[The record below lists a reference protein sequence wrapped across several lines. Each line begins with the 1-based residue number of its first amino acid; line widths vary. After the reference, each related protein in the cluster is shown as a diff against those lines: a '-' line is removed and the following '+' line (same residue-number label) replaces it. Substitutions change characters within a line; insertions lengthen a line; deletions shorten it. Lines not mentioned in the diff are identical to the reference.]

1 MKYKKLGETGIDV
14 SLICLGTMT
23 WGEQNTLDE
32 AFRQMDYALDS
43 GVNFWDTAEMYPV
56 PVNADTAGETERY
69 IGKWFSRNGRRDEV
83 VLTSKITGRSNRSW
97 IRDGAETRV
106 NRSQIESAIEG
117 SLQRLQTDYL
127 DMYQIHWPDRQL
139 GLWGEGGGSYVH
151 KDDEDE
157 VAIHQTLEAMA
168 GLVKSGKVR
177 SIGIS
182 NETPWGVG
190 EYLKAAQTRG
200 LPKVASIQNS
210 YSLLNRIY
218 ESGLSEFSYRENVG
232 LLAYSP
238 LGMGTLSGKYVSG
251 NMPQNS
257 RMRKFPDF
265 MPRYQTPVAVQ
276 AIERYVNLA
285 REFSLTPTELAL
297 GFVNTRPFVT
307 SNIIGATSIPQL
319 EENINT
325 VDVEISA
332 ELEAEINRIH
342 LLCKNPAAA

>member
-1 MKYKKLGETGIDV
+1 MKYKKLGDTDIDV

-23 WGEQNTLDE
+23 WGEQNSLDE
-32 AFRQMDYALDS
+32 ALRQMDYALEM
-43 GVNFWDTAEMYPV
+43 GVNFWDTAEMYPI
-56 PVNADTAGETERY
+56 PVNADTAGETERF
-69 IGKWFSRNGRRDEV
+69 IGKWFSRNGRRHEV

-97 IRDGAETRV
+97 IRDGVETRV
-106 NRSQIESAIEG
+106 NRSQIESAIDG
-117 SLQRLQTDYL
+117 SLKRLQTDYL
-127 DMYQIHWPDRQL
+127 DMYQIHWPDRHL

-151 KDDEDE
+151 KDDGDE
-157 VAIHQTLEAMA
+157 VAIQETLEAMA
-168 GLVKSGKVR
+168 DLVKTGKVR
-177 SIGIS
+177 SIGVS
-182 NETPWGVG
+182 NETPWGMG
-190 EYLKAAQTRG
+190 EYLKAAQASG

-210 YSLLNRIY
+210 YSLLNRVY
-218 ESGLSEFSYRENVG
+218 ESGLSEYSYRENVG

-251 NMPQNS
+251 SRPQNS
-257 RMRKFPDF
+257 RLHRFPDF

-285 REFSLTPTELAL
+285 RDFSLTPTELAL

-307 SNIIGATSIPQL
+307 SNIIGATSIAQL
-319 EENINT
+319 QENINT
-325 VDVEISA
+325 VDVEIST

>member
-1 MKYKKLGETGIDV
+1 MKYKKLGETDINV

-32 AFRQMDYALDS
+32 ALRQMDYALER
-43 GVNFWDTAEMYPV
+43 GVNFWDTAEMYPI
-56 PVNADTAGETERY
+56 PVNADTAGETERF

-97 IRDGAETRV
+97 IRGGAETRV
-106 NRSQIESAIEG
+106 NQSQIESAIDG
-117 SLQRLQTDYL
+117 SLKRLQTDYL
-127 DMYQIHWPDRQL
+127 DMYQIHWPDRRL

-151 KDDEDE
+151 KDGEDE
-157 VAIHQTLEAMA
+157 VAIHESLEAMSD
-168 GLVKSGKVR
+168 LVKSGKVR

-182 NETPWGVG
+182 NETPWGMG
-190 EYLKAAQTRG
+190 EYLKAAQTRE
-200 LPKVASIQNS
+200 LPKVVSIQNS

-251 NMPQNS
+251 HMPQNS
-257 RMRKFPDF
+257 RMHRFPDF

-276 AIERYVNLA
+276 AIEQYVNLA

-307 SNIIGATSIPQL
+307 SNIIGATSISQL

-325 VDVEISA
+325 VDIEISA

>member
-1 MKYKKLGETGIDV
+1 MKYKKLGDTDIDV

-32 AFRQMDYALDS
+32 ALLQMDYALDQ

-56 PVNADTAGETERY
+56 PVNAHTAGETERF

-106 NRSQIESAIEG
+106 NRPQIESAIEG
-117 SLQRLQTDYL
+117 SLKRLQTDYL
-127 DMYQIHWPDRQL
+127 DMYQIHWPDRHL
-139 GLWGEGGGSYVH
+139 GLWGEGSGSYVH
-151 KDDEDE
+151 KNDKDE
-157 VAIHQTLEAMA
+157 VAIHEALEAMA
-168 GLVKSGKVR
+168 DLVKSGKVR

-182 NETPWGVG
+182 NETPWGVS

-218 ESGLSEFSYRENVG
+218 ESGLSEFSYRDNVG

-257 RMRKFPDF
+257 RMQRFPDF

-276 AIERYVNLA
+276 AIEQYANLA

-307 SNIIGATSIPQL
+307 SNIIGATSISQL

-325 VDVEISA
+325 VAVEISD